1 MISAHSL
8 SCEKGLKYDS
18 ALPTD
23 SACTMGRIAW
33 FDALARRRY
42 GDLETFD
49 NVLLNRLRD
58 DLRDWT
64 WMHER

>member
-1 MISAHSL
+1 
-8 SCEKGLKYDS
+8 
-18 ALPTD
+18 
-23 SACTMGRIAW
+23 MGRIAW

-58 DLRDWT
+58 DLRNWT